1 MNLDLA
7 NTDKLNEFYEELK
20 RLNIDIV
27 LPSINQSFADFV
39 VRENKV
45 YYALAAIKAVGYESV
60 NQIIADR
67 KNNGPFKSL
76 EDFILRIDSKLI
88 NKLQMEG
95 LIKSGAFDCLETNRK
110 FLFDAVPEI
119 IKISK
124 NYKEANLLQDSLFG
138 NDKNSKLP
146 SLENF
151 VIKRFLESE

>member
-1 MNLDLA
+1 ML
-7 NTDKLNEFYEELK
+7 F
-20 RLNIDIV
+20 R
-27 LPSINQSFADFV
+27 S
-39 VRENKV
+39 
-45 YYALAAIKAVGYESV
+45 YALAAIKAVGYDSI
-60 NQIIADR
+60 NQIITER
-67 KNNGPFKSL
+67 KKDGPFKSL

-95 LIKSGAFDCLETNRK
+95 LIKSGTFDCLETNRK

-151 VIKRFLESE
+151 INKKELWSQNEKMKNEFESIGFFISEHPLLN